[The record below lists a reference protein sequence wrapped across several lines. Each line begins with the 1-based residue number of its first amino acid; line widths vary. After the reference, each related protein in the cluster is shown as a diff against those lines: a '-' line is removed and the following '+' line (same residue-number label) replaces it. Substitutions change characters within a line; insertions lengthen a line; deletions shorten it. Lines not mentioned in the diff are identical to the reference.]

1 MICQR
6 MVFCMGKLYKKLI
19 WNYGNIFSVH
29 KTMSVIYVSPDETN
43 DLYKKMVQLL
53 TETRDVYGLAAHLEE
68 TNAFD
73 QQCYIGEPYDGT
85 IFKIPISLWNEKT
98 GMNVT
103 FDETKYYA
111 DEVPVLSDLLDNYSG
126 SIWIM
131 TEETNVNE
139 RKHYVSIMGSA

>member
-1 MICQR
+1 
-6 MVFCMGKLYKKLI
+6 
-19 WNYGNIFSVH
+19 
-29 KTMSVIYVSPDETN
+29 
-43 DLYKKMVQLL
+43 
-53 TETRDVYGLAAHLEE
+53 
-68 TNAFD
+68 
-73 QQCYIGEPYDGT
+73 
-85 IFKIPISLWNEKT
+85 
-98 GMNVT
+98 MNVT

>member
-1 MICQR
+1 M
-6 MVFCMGKLYKKLI
+6 
-19 WNYGNIFSVH
+19 S
-29 KTMSVIYVSPDETN
+29 SVIYVSPDETN
-43 DLYKKMVQLL
+43 ALYKKMVQLL
-53 TETRDVYGLAAHLEE
+53 TETRDVYGLTSHLEE

-73 QQCYIGEPYDGT
+73 QECYIGEPYDGT

-126 SIWIM
+126 SIWIT
-131 TEETNVNE
+131 TEGTNINE